1 MSTSGGL
8 VDRATL
14 EDLAAASRIL
24 ADQGVF
30 DAAGHVSMRHPG
42 HPERFLM
49 SRSLAPQMITADDI
63 MEFDLDCNAIDARG
77 RNGFI
82 ERYLHGEILRAR
94 PDVVAVAHSHSP
106 SVIAFGL
113 SNTPM
118 LAMYHNAAFLAAGVP
133 VFDIREKFGT
143 TDIVISTAAKGA
155 ALAQV
160 LADKSVALLRAH
172 GMVAVGSSL
181 PVAVFRA
188 IFTVTSANI
197 QHQALALGGPLAAL
211 DAEEGRIA
219 DVVNVQI
226 VGRTWDL
233 WKSRVMKKI
242 SNLARRDVMAQPSQ
256 QEIKQELVDAIRML
270 EHAEYIDHNGHCSVR
285 RDANSF
291 YINSGASMRASLTV
305 EDIVAVDLDGKPVD
319 GGNVKPPLEFPI
331 HAEVYRA
338 RPKVNAVFHTHPQWS
353 TYLTMTGH
361 PQKVVYAQASLLG
374 DMPVMNS
381 PMSVNTREMGEKMV
395 GVMGENPVVML
406 KAHGV
411 VAAGETVLECFAYAA
426 YVEENAR
433 RQYMAM
439 QIGDPYVFSDE
450 EQAACRQKLR
460 RGAPM

>member
-1 MSTSGGL
+1 MSTSGGP

-42 HPERFLM
+42 HSDRFLM

-113 SNTPM
+113 SNTP
-118 LAMYHNAAFLAAGVP
+118 AARNAALWYIASIGVP

-219 DVVNVQI
+219 DVVNVQT
-226 VGRTWDL
+226 VGRSWDL
-233 WKSRVMKKI
+233 WKQRVMK
-242 SNLARRDVMAQPSQ
+242 
-256 QEIKQELVDAIRML
+256 
-270 EHAEYIDHNGHCSVR
+270 
-285 RDANSF
+285 
-291 YINSGASMRASLTV
+291 
-305 EDIVAVDLDGKPVD
+305 
-319 GGNVKPPLEFPI
+319 
-331 HAEVYRA
+331 
-338 RPKVNAVFHTHPQWS
+338 
-353 TYLTMTGH
+353 
-361 PQKVVYAQASLLG
+361 
-374 DMPVMNS
+374 
-381 PMSVNTREMGEKMV
+381 
-395 GVMGENPVVML
+395 
-406 KAHGV
+406 
-411 VAAGETVLECFAYAA
+411 
-426 YVEENAR
+426 
-433 RQYMAM
+433 
-439 QIGDPYVFSDE
+439 
-450 EQAACRQKLR
+450 
-460 RGAPM
+460 